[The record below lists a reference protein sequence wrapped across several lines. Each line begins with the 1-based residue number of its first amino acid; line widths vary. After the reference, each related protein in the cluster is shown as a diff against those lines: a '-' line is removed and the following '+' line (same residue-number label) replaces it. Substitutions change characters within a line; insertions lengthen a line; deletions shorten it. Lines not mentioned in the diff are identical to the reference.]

1 MDNTPRS
8 DCHRSSI
15 GYYQGRRATVADDG
29 FNTVGNGRQDDK
41 LQTLDAVIA
50 RRLSRCAKQVGEY
63 LLQREGIARA
73 SGLMVIPRAPDL

>member
-1 MDNTPRS
+1 
-8 DCHRSSI
+8 
-15 GYYQGRRATVADDG
+15 
-29 FNTVGNGRQDDK
+29 VGNGRQDDK